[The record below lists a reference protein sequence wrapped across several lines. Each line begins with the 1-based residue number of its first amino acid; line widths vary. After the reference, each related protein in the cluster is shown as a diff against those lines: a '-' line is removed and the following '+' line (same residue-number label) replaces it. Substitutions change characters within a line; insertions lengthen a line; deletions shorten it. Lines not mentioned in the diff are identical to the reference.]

1 MGNPTLFPLLSYFG
15 QCTLSF
21 AKCGSREMSHT
32 GATPPYLAVRTRS
45 IMQTMLMRS
54 VRGRFATLPCVGHHS
69 LILITRHPSRTLG
82 DTPSCLLHTNCQ
94 CSERLLDAEE
104 AGPAYILNCQPVVVA
119 LLPVSAPRD
128 CHDHPPECAPQRER
142 GARETWRG
150 RLDQRAGGSTAR
162 QGRSLR
168 QHAVRRERV
177 WLCVHRKL
185 HCARSLR
192 WRRLAT
198 LRCSAVSVTGGRQH
212 SEVQCRYTS
221 SPTNITYTG
230 VPPLL

>member
-1 MGNPTLFPLLSYFG
+1 MRAIPASEHACFDVELDSG
-15 QCTLSF
+15 
-21 AKCGSREMSHT
+21 
-32 GATPPYLAVRTRS
+32 LAVRTRS

-150 RLDQRAGGSTAR
+150 RRGGGNSEIEPR
-162 QGRSLR
+162 SGRDCDL
-168 QHAVRRERV
+168 ADGV
-177 WLCVHRKL
+177 VHVF
-185 HCARSLR
+185 RS
-192 WRRLAT
+192 
-198 LRCSAVSVTGGRQH
+198 
-212 SEVQCRYTS
+212 SEVLTFRNFLES
-221 SPTNITYTG
+221 S
-230 VPPLL
+230 